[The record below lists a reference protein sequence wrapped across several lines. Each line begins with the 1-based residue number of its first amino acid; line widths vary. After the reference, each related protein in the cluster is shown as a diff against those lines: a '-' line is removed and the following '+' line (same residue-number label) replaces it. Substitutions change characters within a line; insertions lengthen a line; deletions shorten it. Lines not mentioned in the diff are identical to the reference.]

1 MNRIV
6 ILGATSGIG
15 LEIAKLYIAAGWQ
28 VGAAGRRTENLE
40 ALRAAAPDRVKIRSI
55 DITAPEAEELLL
67 RLIADLGG
75 CDLLLHCAGI
85 GYNNPQLDAA
95 REIATAETN
104 TVGFTRIMD
113 TAFDYFRKQGGG
125 HLAAISSIAGTKGLG
140 AAAAYSAS
148 KRYQN
153 TYLDALAQL
162 SRMQRLDIRIT
173 DIRPGFVDTPLLR
186 EGKYPMLMRPEKV
199 AARIV
204 RALGQRE
211 GRREVVPCLGTWQ
224 TPRSDRPP
232 LRPAGAA
239 LATDP
244 AGSVGAA
251 ADPHEIR
258 PVSKISPDTPC
269 SRHSYPPLK
278 FPQ

>member
-67 RLIADLGG
+67 LLIADLGG

-104 TVGFTRIMD
+104 TVGFTRRTSGSDQFDRRDQRPRRSGGLLRQQTLPEHLSRRIGTTLTD
-113 TAFDYFRKQGGG
+113 ATARHPHHRHPARIRGHTPAARREIPDADAPRKSRRTNRPG
-125 HLAAISSIAGTKGLG
+125 AGTTET
-140 AAAAYSAS
+140 AH
-148 KRYQN
+148 RH
-153 TYLDALAQL
+153 
-162 SRMQRLDIRIT
+162 
-173 DIRPGFVDTPLLR
+173 
-186 EGKYPMLMRPEKV
+186 
-199 AARIV
+199 
-204 RALGQRE
+204 
-211 GRREVVPCLGTWQ
+211 
-224 TPRSDRPP
+224 RPP
-232 LRPAGAA
+232 LRRAGIFLEADSRMA
-239 LATDP
+239 L
-244 AGSVGAA
+244 GAA

>member
-1 MNRIV
+1 
-6 ILGATSGIG
+6 
-15 LEIAKLYIAAGWQ
+15 
-28 VGAAGRRTENLE
+28 
-40 ALRAAAPDRVKIRSI
+40 
-55 DITAPEAEELLL
+55 
-67 RLIADLGG
+67 
-75 CDLLLHCAGI
+75 
-85 GYNNPQLDAA
+85 
-95 REIATAETN
+95 
-104 TVGFTRIMD
+104 MD

-186 EGKYPMLMRPEKV
+186 EGKYPMLMRPEKSRHTNRPG
-199 AARIV
+199 A
-204 RALGQRE
+204 
-211 GRREVVPCLGTWQ
+211 GT
-224 TPRSDRPP
+224 TETAHRHRPP
-232 LRPAGAA
+232 LRRAGIFLEADSRMA
-239 LATDP
+239 L
-244 AGSVGAA
+244 GAA

>member
-15 LEIAKLYIAAGWQ
+15 LEIAKLYIAAGCRSGPQ
-28 VGAAGRRTENLE
+28 VAAQKPRSTSGSGA
-40 ALRAAAPDRVKIRSI
+40 DRVKIRSI
-55 DITAPEAEELLL
+55 DITAPEAEERLL

-113 TAFDYFRKQGGG
+113 TAFDYFRRQGGG

-204 RALGQRE
+204 RALEQRK
-211 GRREVVPCLGTWQ
+211 RRIVI
-224 TPRSDRPP
+224 DRRYAV
-232 LRPAGAA
+232 LVFFW
-239 LATDP
+239 
-244 AGSVGAA
+244 S
-251 ADPHEIR
+251 
-258 PVSKISPDTPC
+258 
-269 SRHSYPPLK
+269 
-278 FPQ
+278 

>member
-55 DITAPEAEELLL
+55 DITAPEAEERLL

-75 CDLLLHCAGI
+75 CDLLLHCAGS
-85 GYNNPQLDAA
+85 
-95 REIATAETN
+95 
-104 TVGFTRIMD
+104 
-113 TAFDYFRKQGGG
+113 GG

-204 RALGQRE
+204 RALEQRK
-211 GRREVVPCLGTWQ
+211 RRIVI
-224 TPRSDRPP
+224 DRRYTVLVFFWRLIPEWLWERLP
-232 LRPAGAA
+232 
-239 LATDP
+239 
-244 AGSVGAA
+244 
-251 ADPHEIR
+251 IR
-258 PVSKISPDTPC
+258 TK
-269 SRHSYPPLK
+269 
-278 FPQ
+278 

>member
-55 DITAPEAEELLL
+55 DITAPEAEE
-67 RLIADLGG
+67 R
-75 CDLLLHCAGI
+75 LLHCAGI

-113 TAFDYFRKQGGG
+113 TAFDYFRRQGGG

-204 RALGQRE
+204 RALEQRK
-211 GRREVVPCLGTWQ
+211 RRIVI
-224 TPRSDRPP
+224 DRRYAVLVFFWRLIPEWLWERLP
-232 LRPAGAA
+232 
-239 LATDP
+239 
-244 AGSVGAA
+244 
-251 ADPHEIR
+251 IR
-258 PVSKISPDTPC
+258 TK
-269 SRHSYPPLK
+269 
-278 FPQ
+278 

>member
-6 ILGATSGIG
+6 IIGATSGIG

-28 VGAAGRRTENLE
+28 VGAAGRRMENLE
-40 ALRAAAPDRVKIRSI
+40 TLQASALEQIKISQL
-55 DITAPEAEELLL
+55 DVTAPEATEQLLELID
-67 RLIADLGG
+67 RLGG

-85 GYNNPQLDAA
+85 GYNNPELDAT

-113 TAFDYFRKQGGG
+113 TAFNYFRQQGGG

-162 SRMQRLDIRIT
+162 SRMQRLGIRIT

-186 EGKYPMLMRPEKV
+186 DGKYPMLMCPKKV
-199 AARIV
+199 ATQIV
-204 RALGQRE
+204 RALG
-211 GRREVVPCLGTWQ
+211 RRKRRIVI
-224 TPRSDRPP
+224 DRRYAVLVFFWRLIPEWLWERLP
-232 LRPAGAA
+232 
-239 LATDP
+239 
-244 AGSVGAA
+244 
-251 ADPHEIR
+251 IR
-258 PVSKISPDTPC
+258 TK
-269 SRHSYPPLK
+269 
-278 FPQ
+278 

>member
-55 DITAPEAEELLL
+55 DITAPEAEERLL

-113 TAFDYFRKQGGG
+113 TAFDYFRRQGGG

-173 DIRPGFVDTPLLR
+173 DIRPGRFVRRLFRGASASGISLR
-186 EGKYPMLMRPEKV
+186 
-199 AARIV
+199 AAGVCPRI
-204 RALGQRE
+204 RAGCR
-211 GRREVVPCLGTWQ
+211 
-224 TPRSDRPP
+224 
-232 LRPAGAA
+232 
-239 LATDP
+239 
-244 AGSVGAA
+244 
-251 ADPHEIR
+251 
-258 PVSKISPDTPC
+258 
-269 SRHSYPPLK
+269 
-278 FPQ
+278 

>member
-55 DITAPEAEELLL
+55 DITAPEAEERLL

-113 TAFDYFRKQGGG
+113 TAFDYFRRQGGG
-125 HLAAISSIAGTKGLG
+125 HLDRKS
-140 AAAAYSAS
+140 
-148 KRYQN
+148 
-153 TYLDALAQL
+153 
-162 SRMQRLDIRIT
+162 
-173 DIRPGFVDTPLLR
+173 
-186 EGKYPMLMRPEKV
+186 
-199 AARIV
+199 
-204 RALGQRE
+204 
-211 GRREVVPCLGTWQ
+211 VV
-224 TPRSDRPP
+224 
-232 LRPAGAA
+232 
-239 LATDP
+239 
-244 AGSVGAA
+244 
-251 ADPHEIR
+251 
-258 PVSKISPDTPC
+258 
-269 SRHSYPPLK
+269 
-278 FPQ
+278 

>member
-55 DITAPEAEELLL
+55 DITAPEAEERLL
-67 RLIADLGG
+67 RL
-75 CDLLLHCAGI
+75 I

-113 TAFDYFRKQGGG
+113 TAFDYFRRQGGG

-204 RALGQRE
+204 RALEQRK
-211 GRREVVPCLGTWQ
+211 RRIVI
-224 TPRSDRPP
+224 DRRYAVLVFFWRLIPEWLWERLP
-232 LRPAGAA
+232 
-239 LATDP
+239 
-244 AGSVGAA
+244 
-251 ADPHEIR
+251 IR
-258 PVSKISPDTPC
+258 TK
-269 SRHSYPPLK
+269 
-278 FPQ
+278 

>member
-40 ALRAAAPDRVKIRSI
+40 VLRAAAPDRVKIRSI

-199 AARIV
+199 ATRIV
-204 RALGQRE
+204 RALEQRK
-211 GRREVVPCLGTWQ
+211 RRIVI
-224 TPRSDRPP
+224 DRRYAVLVFFWRLIPEWLWERLP
-232 LRPAGAA
+232 
-239 LATDP
+239 
-244 AGSVGAA
+244 
-251 ADPHEIR
+251 IR
-258 PVSKISPDTPC
+258 TK
-269 SRHSYPPLK
+269 
-278 FPQ
+278 

>member
-55 DITAPEAEELLL
+55 DIPAPEAEELLL
-67 RLIADLGG
+67 LLIADLGG

-104 TVGFTRIMD
+104 TVGFTRIID
-113 TAFDYFRKQGGG
+113 TAFDYFRRQGGG

-148 KRYQN
+148 KRYQT
-153 TYLDALAQL
+153 TYLDAMAQL
-162 SRMQRLDIRIT
+162 SRMQRLDNRIT
-173 DIRPGFVDTPLLR
+173 DIRPGWEIPDADAPRKSRRTN
-186 EGKYPMLMRPEKV
+186 RPG
-199 AARIV
+199 A
-204 RALGQRE
+204 
-211 GRREVVPCLGTWQ
+211 GT
-224 TPRSDRPP
+224 TETAHRHRPP
-232 LRPAGAA
+232 LRRAGIFLEADSRMA
-239 LATDP
+239 L
-244 AGSVGAA
+244 GAA

>member
-55 DITAPEAEELLL
+55 DITAPEAEERLL

-113 TAFDYFRKQGGG
+113 TAFDYFRRQGGG

-186 EGKYPMLMRPEKV
+186 EGKYPMLMRPEKSPHESSGRWDNGNGASSSTAV
-199 AARIV
+199 TPCWYFLEADSRM
-204 RALGQRE
+204 AL
-211 GRREVVPCLGTWQ
+211 
-224 TPRSDRPP
+224 
-232 LRPAGAA
+232 
-239 LATDP
+239 
-244 AGSVGAA
+244 GAA

>member
-67 RLIADLGG
+67 LIADLGG

-125 HLAAISSIAGTKGLG
+125 HLAAISSIAGTKPRRSGGLLRQQTLPEHLSRRIG
-140 AAAAYSAS
+140 TTLTDAAARHPNHRHPA
-148 KRYQN
+148 R
-153 TYLDALAQL
+153 
-162 SRMQRLDIRIT
+162 IR
-173 DIRPGFVDTPLLR
+173 GHTPAAR
-186 EGKYPMLMRPEKV
+186 RKYPMLMRPEKV
-199 AARIV
+199 ATRIV
-204 RALGQRE
+204 RALEQRK
-211 GRREVVPCLGTWQ
+211 RRIVI
-224 TPRSDRPP
+224 DRRYAV
-232 LRPAGAA
+232 LVFSG
-239 LATDP
+239 
-244 AGSVGAA
+244 G
-251 ADPHEIR
+251 
-258 PVSKISPDTPC
+258 
-269 SRHSYPPLK
+269 
-278 FPQ
+278 

>member
-162 SRMQRLDIRIT
+162 SRMQRLDFRIT
-173 DIRPGFVDTPLLR
+173 DIRPGWIRTPLLDPR
-186 EGKYPMLMRPEKV
+186 EKYPMLMQLSYVVP
-199 AARIV
+199 RII
-204 RALGQRE
+204 RALW
-211 GRREVVPCLGTWQ
+211 RRRRVAVIDWRWNILVGLWRLIPNALWVHLRIPVGDLVST
-224 TPRSDRPP
+224 TAPP
-232 LRPAGAA
+232 
-239 LATDP
+239 
-244 AGSVGAA
+244 S
-251 ADPHEIR
+251 
-258 PVSKISPDTPC
+258 SK
-269 SRHSYPPLK
+269 
-278 FPQ
+278 

>member
-28 VGAAGRRTENLE
+28 VGAAGRRTEKLE
-40 ALRAAAPDRVKIRSI
+40 APRAAAPDRVKIRSI

-67 RLIADLGG
+67 LLIADLGG

-104 TVGFTRIMD
+104 TVGFTRIID
-113 TAFDYFRKQGGG
+113 TAFDYFRRQGGG

-204 RALGQRE
+204 RALEQRK
-211 GRREVVPCLGTWQ
+211 RRIVI
-224 TPRSDRPP
+224 DRRYAVLVFFWRLIPEWLWERLP
-232 LRPAGAA
+232 
-239 LATDP
+239 
-244 AGSVGAA
+244 
-251 ADPHEIR
+251 IR
-258 PVSKISPDTPC
+258 TK
-269 SRHSYPPLK
+269 
-278 FPQ
+278 

>member
-40 ALRAAAPDRVKIRSI
+40 TLRASAPEQVKISQL
-55 DITAPEAEELLL
+55 DVTAPEAAGKLLELIE
-67 RLIADLGG
+67 RLGG

-113 TAFDYFRKQGGG
+113 TAFDYFRRQGGG

-140 AAAAYSAS
+140 TAAAYSAS

-162 SRMQRLDIRIT
+162 SRMQRLGIRIT

-186 EGKYPMLMRPEKV
+186 DGNYPMLMHPEKV

-204 RALGQRE
+204 RALGQR
-211 GRREVVPCLGTWQ
+211 GLHGLSGLQHFIFSKRPCL
-224 TPRSDRPP
+224 R
-232 LRPAGAA
+232 
-239 LATDP
+239 
-244 AGSVGAA
+244 
-251 ADPHEIR
+251 
-258 PVSKISPDTPC
+258 KI
-269 SRHSYPPLK
+269 K
-278 FPQ
+278 

>member
-67 RLIADLGG
+67 IADLGG

-104 TVGFTRIMD
+104 TVGFTRIID
-113 TAFDYFRKQGGG
+113 TAFDYFRRQGGG

-153 TYLDALAQL
+153 TISTHWHNSHGCNGSTSASPTSGPD
-162 SRMQRLDIRIT
+162 SWT
-173 DIRPGFVDTPLLR
+173 H
-186 EGKYPMLMRPEKV
+186 
-199 AARIV
+199 
-204 RALGQRE
+204 
-211 GRREVVPCLGTWQ
+211 PCCAKGNT
-224 TPRSDRPP
+224 R
-232 LRPAGAA
+232 
-239 LATDP
+239 
-244 AGSVGAA
+244 
-251 ADPHEIR
+251 
-258 PVSKISPDTPC
+258 C
-269 SRHSYPPLK
+269 
-278 FPQ
+278 

>member
-125 HLAAISSIAGTKGLG
+125 HLAAISSIARDQRPRRSGGLLRQQTLPEHLSRRIGTTLTD
-140 AAAAYSAS
+140 AAARHPNHRHPARIRGHTPAA
-148 KRYQN
+148 RREIP
-153 TYLDALAQL
+153 DADAPRK
-162 SRMQRLDIRIT
+162 SRHT
-173 DIRPGFVDTPLLR
+173 NRPG
-186 EGKYPMLMRPEKV
+186 
-199 AARIV
+199 A
-204 RALGQRE
+204 
-211 GRREVVPCLGTWQ
+211 GT
-224 TPRSDRPP
+224 TETAHRHRPP
-232 LRPAGAA
+232 LRRAGIFLEADSRMA
-239 LATDP
+239 L
-244 AGSVGAA
+244 GAA

>member
-55 DITAPEAEELLL
+55 DITAPKAEELLL

-113 TAFDYFRKQGGG
+113 TAFD
-125 HLAAISSIAGTKGLG
+125 
-140 AAAAYSAS
+140 
-148 KRYQN
+148 
-153 TYLDALAQL
+153 
-162 SRMQRLDIRIT
+162 
-173 DIRPGFVDTPLLR
+173 
-186 EGKYPMLMRPEKV
+186 
-199 AARIV
+199 
-204 RALGQRE
+204 
-211 GRREVVPCLGTWQ
+211 
-224 TPRSDRPP
+224 
-232 LRPAGAA
+232 
-239 LATDP
+239 
-244 AGSVGAA
+244 
-251 ADPHEIR
+251 
-258 PVSKISPDTPC
+258 
-269 SRHSYPPLK
+269 
-278 FPQ
+278 

>member
-55 DITAPEAEELLL
+55 DITAPEAEERLL

-113 TAFDYFRKQGGG
+113 TAFDYFRRQGGG

-140 AAAAYSAS
+140 ATAAYSAS

-162 SRMQRLDIRIT
+162 TDATARHPHHRHPARIRGHPAARREIPDADAPRKSRRT
-173 DIRPGFVDTPLLR
+173 NRPG
-186 EGKYPMLMRPEKV
+186 
-199 AARIV
+199 A
-204 RALGQRE
+204 
-211 GRREVVPCLGTWQ
+211 GT
-224 TPRSDRPP
+224 TETAHRHRPP
-232 LRPAGAA
+232 LRRAGIFLEADSRMA
-239 LATDP
+239 L
-244 AGSVGAA
+244 GAA